1 MNSERSCV
9 GLNTVQQSMSC
20 EPQNVTSFGNRVTAD
35 IIRSEKVTLESS
47 GPSCNDECPETE
59 VSVWKH
65 RNPRLRDDG
74 SRHWS
79 EAATSQGMSRNDSNQ
94 QKQEE
99 NHKRELN
106 PDNILI
112 LDSWP
117 LEL

>member
-1 MNSERSCV
+1 MEEHTNPSLHGWALSAITCIYKRDAEGALAYRRKES
-9 GLNTVQQSMSC
+9 NMTV
-20 EPQNVTSFGNRVTAD
+20 EGETSN
-35 IIRSEKVTLESS
+35 
-47 GPSCNDECPETE
+47 
-59 VSVWKH
+59 
-65 RNPRLRDDG
+65 
-74 SRHWS
+74 
-79 EAATSQGMSRNDSNQ
+79 AATSQGMSRNDSNQ